1 MKSNENKVAG
11 GIDATQTLHRESE
24 VVHVPGI
31 DNPGKF
37 AEGSKVVLQ
46 VAEVEKGEV
55 GWPIMDSEKVAE
67 ESKYDNHVTIIVNL
81 ERLADEIK
89 VEDASLIVD
98 ADKLTDEGIEETITE
113 SFEQIAA
120 DTILMMSNDCD
131 LLTISDRDII
141 DLVQPSTQLSYELG
155 SKENLPR
162 KEEVL
167 FVHPFWVVRL

>member
-1 MKSNENKVAG
+1 M
-11 GIDATQTLHRESE
+11 
-24 VVHVPGI
+24 
-31 DNPGKF
+31 
-37 AEGSKVVLQ
+37 
-46 VAEVEKGEV
+46 
-55 GWPIMDSEKVAE
+55 
-67 ESKYDNHVTIIVNL
+67 TIIVNL

-167 FVHPFWVVRL
+167 FVHPFWVVKL

>member
-1 MKSNENKVAG
+1 M
-11 GIDATQTLHRESE
+11 
-24 VVHVPGI
+24 
-31 DNPGKF
+31 
-37 AEGSKVVLQ
+37 
-46 VAEVEKGEV
+46 
-55 GWPIMDSEKVAE
+55 
-67 ESKYDNHVTIIVNL
+67 TIIVNL

-131 LLTISDRDII
+131 LLSISDRDIM

>member
-1 MKSNENKVAG
+1 
-11 GIDATQTLHRESE
+11 
-24 VVHVPGI
+24 
-31 DNPGKF
+31 
-37 AEGSKVVLQ
+37 
-46 VAEVEKGEV
+46 
-55 GWPIMDSEKVAE
+55 
-67 ESKYDNHVTIIVNL
+67 VTIIVNL

-131 LLTISDRDII
+131 LLSISDRDIM

-167 FVHPFWVVRL
+167 FVHPFWVVKL

>member
-1 MKSNENKVAG
+1 
-11 GIDATQTLHRESE
+11 
-24 VVHVPGI
+24 
-31 DNPGKF
+31 
-37 AEGSKVVLQ
+37 
-46 VAEVEKGEV
+46 
-55 GWPIMDSEKVAE
+55 
-67 ESKYDNHVTIIVNL
+67 VTIIVNL

-131 LLTISDRDII
+131 LLSISDRDIM